1 MWLGI
6 IVAGVAA
13 VLFGDSPACMRGR
26 GIGVRGKGR
35 RASPA
40 PGGRQAMP
48 AGRARQAAAR
58 KRDDDIEDMDDIE
71 AILKK
76 HGI

>member
-13 VLFGDSPACMRGR
+13 VLWVISGVMRAR

-35 RASPA
+35 ESVR
-40 PGGRQAMP
+40 
-48 AGRARQAAAR
+48 AGRTKAVPAAEPGKQPAR
-58 KRDDDIEDMDDIE
+58 KSDDDLEDMDDIE
-71 AILKK
+71 AILKR